1 MGADYSFYVKS
12 IAIFALTFFGYTI
25 SVLASVPHYYW
36 PLLILGPLTA
46 LNLLGS
52 TGDAGLSQR
61 KSFPAEIETT
71 LNESRPFFFSF
82 FNGTGNRLIQF
93 Q

>member
-1 MGADYSFYVKS
+1 MGKMLKKS
-12 IAIFALTFFGYTI
+12 VIPKAVWPIHNTI
-25 SVLASVPHYYW
+25 GPSGF
-36 PLLILGPLTA
+36 LGPPTV

-71 LNESRPFFFSF
+71 LNESRPFFLF
-82 FNGTGNRLIQF
+82 FLHRNRK
-93 Q
+93 